1 MKTKK
6 FLCEQAF
13 GLTLLCMGCSQHRV
27 VSQREFLEEAG
38 HLKPGRKIGVRDRNG
53 KEFKGTLVE
62 AATMLP
68 DSSRVLVIANK
79 AGGEKR
85 QFKISPVHAQ
95 TEIIQMKTRRKVNAA
110 SIATG
115 AGVGTLGGTG
125 IGAIVGHALEAED
138 SEFHGLVTIFGL
150 LAGSIS
156 GFTIGT
162 VTGIAVPGNRTLTLK
177 EEAWVHYHLK
187 R

>member
-6 FLCEQAF
+6 FICVQAF
-13 GLTLLCMGCSQHRV
+13 VLALLCVGCSQHRV
-27 VSQREFLEEAG
+27 VSQREFLDEVSR
-38 HLKPGRKIGVRDRNG
+38 LKSGSRISVRDRNG
-53 KEFKGTLVE
+53 KEFKGALVE

-79 AGGEKR
+79 ADGEKH
-85 QFKISPVHAQ
+85 QFKISPAQAQ
-95 TEIIQMKTRRKVNAA
+95 TEIIQMKTRRKINAA

-115 AGVGTLGGTG
+115 AGVGTLGGAGLGFVIAHVVLQEEEEQYNLG
-125 IGAIVGHALEAED
+125 ILL
-138 SEFHGLVTIFGL
+138 ST
-150 LAGSIS
+150 LAGSIG

-162 VTGIAVPGNRTLTLK
+162 VTGIAIPGNRTLTLK
-177 EEAWVHYHLK
+177 DEDGV